1 MLIHRI
7 GNKPADNNLT
17 PPQGFEKTMEQKRDA
32 KILVVDDED
41 YMREVVRR
49 ALENA
54 NFEVDEAADGKI
66 ALTMLRQYPYSV
78 IITDLRMPGL
88 TGEAILEE
96 ALSLF
101 PETIVIVMTGFG
113 NIQSAVDAI
122 RRGAYDYLPKPF
134 QLAELVMRVEKGLDD
149 QQLKSE
155 NRQLRSEL
163 QEKYQFSNLVGNSA
177 AMQNIYR
184 LIGVVSQKTS
194 TVLIEG
200 ETGTGKELIARAI
213 HYNSPRK
220 DQAMVSV
227 NCGAIPSNL
236 LEDELFGHVKG
247 AFTNAHQHRIG
258 RFEQANHGTLFLDEV
273 SNMPMDLQV
282 KLLRVLQEREFQ
294 RVGSGTT
301 VKVDVRIVAATNGD
315 LLEQVAKGEF
325 RSDLYYRLNVIPIR
339 VPPLR
344 QRRDD
349 VPTLVTHFTRK
360 YCSEQ
365 KLTLKRVSNEAMK
378 NLMAYDWPGN
388 VRQLENAVE
397 MAVALSGEQDILD
410 VVDFPVAARI
420 PDAAR
425 IAVAD
430 TAPMS
435 ASSISIPDEGLNF
448 NTMVSDLEKRLILQS
463 LEAAKGNKKKA
474 ASLLQLKRTTFVEK
488 LRRMGME
495 ASDSDSDSDYAE
507 V

>member
-1 MLIHRI
+1 MGR
-7 GNKPADNNLT
+7 KEDV
-17 PPQGFEKTMEQKRDA
+17 

-49 ALENA
+49 ALESTG
-54 NFEVDEAADGKI
+54 FEVHEAADGKT
-66 ALTMLRQYPYSV
+66 ALAMLRQYPYNV

-113 NIQSAVDAI
+113 NIQSAVEAI

-134 QLAELVMRVEKGLDD
+134 QLAELVMRVEKGVDE

-155 NRQLRSEL
+155 NRMLRGEL
-163 QEKYQFSNLVGNSA
+163 QDKYHYSNLVGSST

-184 LIGVVSQKTS
+184 LIGVVAQKTS

-213 HYNSPRK
+213 HYNGPRK
-220 DQAMVSV
+220 DQPLVSV

-294 RVGSGTT
+294 RVGSTTT

-315 LLEQVAKGEF
+315 LLEAVEKGEF
-325 RSDLYYRLNVIPIR
+325 RGDLYYRLNVIPIR
-339 VPPLR
+339 VPSLK

-349 VPTLVTHFTRK
+349 IPLLIAHFARK
-360 YCSEQ
+360 YCADQ
-365 KLTLKRVSNEAMK
+365 KLALKRVSHDAIK
-378 NLMAYDWPGN
+378 SLMAYEWPGN
-388 VRQLENAVE
+388 VRQLENSVE
-397 MAVALSGEQDILD
+397 MAVALSGDRELLD
-410 VVDFPVAARI
+410 VEDFPIVARI
-420 PDAAR
+420 PSEDASFQD
-425 IAVAD
+425 ID
-430 TAPMS
+430 
-435 ASSISIPDEGLNF
+435 IPDDGIHF
-448 NTMVSDLEKRLILQS
+448 NTMISDLERRLILQS
-463 LEAAKGNKKKA
+463 LQVARGNKKRA
-474 ASLLQLKRTTFVEK
+474 ASLLHLKRTTFVEK

-495 ASDSDSDSDYAE
+495 ASDTDSDCAE
-507 V
+507 A